1 VRLAGLSQ
9 KQGKFLKEQEANR
22 CAQDLLIS
30 PKKYQ
35 AFIEADRFDE
45 PVIQKFA
52 KEVAIA
58 CGVIVGRLQHEKII
72 PFSAANS
79 LKRRFT
85 FREDN
90 FHQ

>member
-1 VRLAGLSQ
+1 MRLAGLSQ
-9 KQGKFLKEQEANR
+9 KQGKFLQEQEANR
-22 CAQDLLIS
+22 FAQDLLIS
-30 PKKYQ
+30 PRKYQ

-45 PVIQKFA
+45 SVLQKFA
-52 KEVAIA
+52 KEIAIA
-58 CGVIVGRLQHEKII
+58 PGIIVGRLQHEKIA

-79 LKRRFT
+79 LKKRFT